1 MKRKISILVITLLFV
16 SSFLSCGIISNDK
29 IRNDQIETGVLE
41 EYNNLINASKNFTSV
56 EKFDNYL
63 LKWANKRD
71 IKASYDNYENVI
83 MSKAPAAGYENG
95 NSVNIQT
102 SIGLTD
108 MKERCLSI
116 AMSLFLIENATENNF
131 TRIIFTNND
140 KGDFS
145 GAKGI
150 DSRYLFTDYQVNLD
164 WSYDKEESPPAFTVL
179 NNSAGTSIGQMTQ
192 SLEYVASNYS
202 NAYEISIKNLNGGN
216 SGIISG
222 QHPNPIKTIGDLLAS
237 CKSSGI
243 LFELGSFNGGSSPD
257 TYPTNASITLAIND
271 NDVSKFTKK
280 VENAQNKFKDTYGDN
295 EGNYTYTIKE
305 IDPLNQVLKLE
316 NTDSIVSLLYTLIN
330 GVYLRDEETGETIA
344 TSNIGQISTLYNE
357 FKLIACG
364 RSVEKNGLNQLKDAY
379 NIIASLSDMNY
390 LILGET
396 PVWESKDDNKLLN
409 AVTTLG
415 KDKYGIEPK
424 ILRSFAET
432 ENAYFIRNK
441 YLIDIISIKI
451 NTDNYITQTQ
461 LLLDIIKEN
470 KSAVS

>member
-1 MKRKISILVITLLFV
+1 MKRKISIFLITLLFV
-16 SSFLSCGIISNDK
+16 SSFLSCGIISNDE
-29 IRNDQIETGVLE
+29 IRNDQIKAGVLE
-41 EYNNLINASKNFTSV
+41 EYNNLIKASKNFTSV

-63 LKWANKRD
+63 LKWANKRN
-71 IKASYDNYENVI
+71 IKASYDNHENVI

-95 NSVNIQT
+95 DSINIQT

-108 MKERCLSI
+108 MQERCLSI

-131 TRIIFTNND
+131 MRIIFTNND

-150 DSRYLFTDYQVNLD
+150 NSRYLFTDYQVNLD

-179 NNSAGTSIGQMTQ
+179 NGSAGTSIGQMAQ
-192 SLEYVASNYS
+192 PLEYVASNYS
-202 NAYEISIKNLNGGN
+202 NAYEISIKDLNGGN

-222 QHPNPIKTIGDLLAS
+222 QHPNPIKIIGDLLAS

-257 TYPTNASITLAIND
+257 TYPTNASITLVIND
-271 NDVSKFTKK
+271 NDVSKFAKK

-295 EGNYTYTIKE
+295 EKKYTYTIKE
-305 IDPLNQVLKLE
+305 IEPLNQVLKLE
-316 NTDSIVSLLYTLIN
+316 NTDGIVSLLYTLIDA
-330 GVYLRDEETGETIA
+330 VYLRDEETGETIA
-344 TSNIGQISTLYNE
+344 TSNIGQISTLSNE
-357 FKLIACG
+357 FKLTTCG
-364 RSVEKNGLNQLKDAY
+364 RSVEKNGLTQLKDAY

-390 LILGET
+390 EILSET
-396 PVWESKDDNKLLN
+396 PVWEPKEDNKLLN
-409 AVTTLG
+409 AIKALG

-424 ILRSFAET
+424 ILRSFTET
-432 ENAYFIRNK
+432 ENAYFIQNK

-451 NTDNYITQTQ
+451 NKDNYITQTQ
-461 LLLDIIKEN
+461 LLLDITKGE
-470 KSAVS
+470 KPSTT

>member
-1 MKRKISILVITLLFV
+1 MKRKISVFLITLLFV
-16 SSFLSCGIISNDK
+16 SSFLSCGIISNDE

-95 NSVNIQT
+95 NSINIQT

-108 MKERCLSI
+108 MEERCLSI
-116 AMSLFLIENATENNF
+116 AMSLFVIENVPENNF
-131 TRIIFTNND
+131 MRIIFTNND

-150 DSRYLFTDYQVNLD
+150 NSRYLFADYQINLD
-164 WSYDKEESPPAFTVL
+164 WSYDKTIDPPKFTII
-179 NNSAGTSIGQMTQ
+179 NGSAGTTINQMSQ
-192 SLEYVASNYS
+192 ALQYVDSNYS
-202 NAYEISIKNLNGGN
+202 KSYEISIKDLNGGD
-216 SGIISG
+216 SGVQSG
-222 QHPNPIKTIGDLLAS
+222 QHPNPIKIIGDLLAS

-243 LFELGSFNGGSSPD
+243 LFELGSFNGGSSPS
-257 TYPTNASITLAIND
+257 TYPTNASITLVIND
-271 NDVSKFTKK
+271 NDINKFTKK
-280 VENAQNKFKDTYGDN
+280 VENAQNKFKDTYGAK
-295 EGNYTYTIKE
+295 EENYTYTITE
-305 IDPLNQVLKLE
+305 INPLDQVLKLG
-316 NTDSIVSLLYTLIN
+316 NTDSIVSLLYTLIDD
-330 GVYLRDEETGETIA
+330 VYLHDEKTGETVT
-344 TSNIGQISTLYNE
+344 TSNIGKISTLNNE
-357 FKLIACG
+357 FKLIVCG
-364 RSVEKNGLNQLKDAY
+364 RSVEKDGLNQLKDSY
-379 NIIASLSDMNY
+379 TIIAALSDMNY
-390 LILGET
+390 SLLGET
-396 PVWESKDDNKLLN
+396 PIWEAKDSSELLN
-409 AVTTLG
+409 VVTALG

-432 ENAYFIRNK
+432 ENAYFIRDK
-441 YLIDIISIKI
+441 YLIDILSIKI

-461 LLLDIIKEN
+461 LLLDIIKKN